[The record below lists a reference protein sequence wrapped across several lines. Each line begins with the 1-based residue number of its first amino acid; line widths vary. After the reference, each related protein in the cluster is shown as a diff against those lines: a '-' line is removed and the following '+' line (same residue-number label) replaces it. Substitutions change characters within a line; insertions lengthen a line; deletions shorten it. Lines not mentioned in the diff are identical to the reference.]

1 MNQYTPTVD
10 KIVHKTTVDFAK
22 RSFAKVLHITQ
33 YDRTLPVLAVSM
45 TLNDKPYVLPEGA
58 EANIRFG
65 KKDHTFVYNPALGC
79 NADRTVVYFEITYQM
94 TVEKGR
100 FSPIVEILIGDNAAG
115 SSAIEIEVDRN
126 PIQEDDI
133 ASSVEWKSFDG
144 YVEDAQAAAE
154 SASADAQTAQD
165 AAESAEVAKETAV
178 EASDA
183 AAAAAEAAKTSE
195 VNAKASEVAAGKSEA
210 NAKTSETNAAASA
223 DRAEQAAVKNGYAT
237 FRIDNKTG
245 HVYLIRTTNI
255 VDKINF
261 RIDKKTGRMQ
271 AIIKV

>member
-10 KIVHKTTVDFAK
+10 RIVHKTAVDFAK
-22 RSFAKVLHITQ
+22 RAFAKVLHITQ
-33 YDRTLPVLAVSM
+33 YDRTLPVLAVSLL
-45 TLNDKPYVLPEGA
+45 LNDKPYVLPKAA

-115 SSAIEIEVDRN
+115 SSAIEIEIDRN
-126 PIQEDDI
+126 PIQEDDVE
-133 ASSVEWKSFDG
+133 SSVEWKSFDG
-144 YVEDAQAAAE
+144 YLEEAQEAAETASKAAEIAEDAIE
-154 SASADAQTAQD
+154 
-165 AAESAEVAKETAV
+165 
-178 EASDA
+178 
-183 AAAAAEAAKTSE
+183 AAEAAKLSE
-195 VNAKASEVAAGKSEA
+195 ENAKL
-210 NAKTSETNAAASA
+210 SETNAAASA
-223 DRAEQAAVKNGYAT
+223 ERAEQAAVKNGYAT